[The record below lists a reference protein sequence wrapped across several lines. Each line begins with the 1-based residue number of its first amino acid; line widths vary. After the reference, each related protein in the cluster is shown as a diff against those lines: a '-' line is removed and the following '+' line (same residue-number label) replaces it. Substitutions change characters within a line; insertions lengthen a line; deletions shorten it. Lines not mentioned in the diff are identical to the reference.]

1 MSITENYRQSIA
13 EGSSPERANAF
24 SDAVFAIA
32 MTLLVLEIHV
42 PDTDGG
48 DLAASLAALLPS
60 YLTFALSFV
69 VVGAIWMAHHRKFRA
84 IERLDQ
90 PLLRMNLV
98 MLFVV
103 ASLPLPTAILGRF
116 GDQALSVYVYAASI
130 AVIGFL
136 ISAMWIYAWHRGF
149 VAASVDVDVFR
160 YVLVQSLPIP
170 GMFLLSIPIALLF
183 GATVAELTWA
193 LTLPLSLV
201 ITRVYRMRRTTL
213 TTSRPDSERL
223 PS

>member
-1 MSITENYRQSIA
+1 MSITESYRRTIA
-13 EGSSPERANAF
+13 DGSSPERANAF

-42 PDTDGG
+42 PETDDA
-48 DLAASLAALLPS
+48 DLAASLAALVPS

-69 VVGAIWMAHHRKFRA
+69 VVGAIWMSHHRKFRA
-84 IERLDQ
+84 IERIDQ
-90 PLLRMNLV
+90 PILRLNLL
-98 MLFVV
+98 MLLVV

-116 GDQALSVYVYAASI
+116 GDEVISVYVYAASI
-130 AVIGFL
+130 AAIGFL
-136 ISAMWIYAWHRGF
+136 ICAMWIYAWHRGF

-193 LTLPLSLV
+193 LTLPLSFL
-201 ITRVYRMRRTTL
+201 ITRVYRARRT
-213 TTSRPDSERL
+213 ERH

>member
-1 MSITENYRQSIA
+1 MSITENYRRTIA

-42 PDTDGG
+42 PQEPGT
-48 DLAASLAALLPS
+48 DLAGSLAALVPA
-60 YLTFALSFV
+60 YLTFVLSFV
-69 VVGAIWMAHHRKFRA
+69 VVGVVWMSHHRKFRV
-84 IERLDQ
+84 IERIDQ
-90 PLLRMNLV
+90 TMLRLNLL
-98 MLFVV
+98 MLLFV

-116 GDQALSVYVYAASI
+116 GDSRLSVYIYAATI
-130 AVIGFL
+130 AAIGFL
-136 ISAMWIYAWHRGF
+136 MSAMWIYAWHRGF
-149 VAASVDVDVFR
+149 LAAAVDLGVFR
-160 YVLVQSLPIP
+160 YVLVQSFPIP

-183 GATVAELTWA
+183 GAAVAEFAWA

-201 ITRVYRMRRTTL
+201 ITRVYRMRRITMVV
-213 TTSRPDSERL
+213 SRPDPERL